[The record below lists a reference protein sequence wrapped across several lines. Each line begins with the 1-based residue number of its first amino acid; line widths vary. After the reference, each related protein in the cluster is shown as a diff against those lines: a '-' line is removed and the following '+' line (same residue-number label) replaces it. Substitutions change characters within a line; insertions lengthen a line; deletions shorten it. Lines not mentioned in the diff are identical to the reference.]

1 MLELIFQVSHP
12 LTSRKAGSRMPA
24 WRMILAS
31 RASVR
36 RLGGGRW

>member
-24 WRMILAS
+24 WRIVLA
-31 RASVR
+31 A
-36 RLGGGRW
+36 